1 MYHCSTRRTSSRS
14 PRAASVS
21 LLIASRPEHR
31 HMDLDLHA
39 TAVIAV
45 PLQGDVVGP
54 DGAFA
59 GCFHG
64 QVVERDVLAKNRELL
79 PAARAA
85 GVPVVYTRV
94 AWQPDYSDLHAN
106 SPLLGIVVQSG
117 CLKEGSPLAEIVPE
131 VAPAEGDEVLTHKR
145 VGGFTD
151 SGLHELLQRQ
161 GAQTLLFTGVATN
174 ASLEGTARQ
183 ASDLGYRV
191 VVAEDACSAAT
202 PAAHQASIESLGL
215 LAEIAT
221 AADV

>member
-1 MYHCSTRRTSSRS
+1 MELDPRT
-14 PRAASVS
+14 
-21 LLIASRPEHR
+21 
-31 HMDLDLHA
+31 
-39 TAVIAV
+39 TAVVAV
-45 PLQGDVVGP
+45 HYQGDIVGP

-59 GCFHG
+59 GFFH
-64 QVVERDVLAKNRELL
+64 QQFVERNVLGVTKDVLD
-79 PAARAA
+79 AARAA

-94 AWQPDYSDLHAN
+94 AWQPDYSDLNAN

-117 CLKEGSPLAEIVPE
+117 CLKDGSPLADIVAE
-131 VAPAEGDEVLTHKR
+131 VAPVDGDEVITHKR

-151 SGLHELLQRQ
+151 SGLHELLQSR
-161 GAQTLLFTGVATN
+161 GVQTVLFTGVATN

-191 VVAEDACSAAT
+191 VVVEDACSAAT

-221 AADV
+221 AADITTALSAKENAPA